1 MQERTLA
8 CSQSVEDSR
17 AWNNADK
24 GVFFDVQNA
33 GDAAAVQITGLVGGA
48 FDGPQEATLY
58 ACREAG
64 SGAGRETDEAQWRA
78 VGRATLQQKTS
89 TALRLDA
96 PLTIAP
102 GATQGFLLHSAAGGV
117 RYSEENPQ
125 TVSDGVLRIAAGWT
139 TAASTPFGTPQASEY
154 IYTHAGAV
162 VYAVLE

>member
-8 CSQSVEDSR
+8 CSRSAEAPGAGNR
-17 AWNNADK
+17 

-33 GDAAAVQITGLVGGA
+33 GAAAAVLITGLVGGA
-48 FDGPQEATLY
+48 RGYGGPREATLY

-64 SGAGRETDEAQWRA
+64 SGAGRETGEAQWRA
-78 VGRATLQQKTS
+78 VGRATLQKNTS

-102 GATQGFLLHSAAGGV
+102 GATQGFLLYSARDGV

-125 TVSDGVLRIAAGWT
+125 TVSDGVLRIAAGRWT
-139 TAASTPFGTPQASEY
+139 NARTPFGTPGANNY
-154 IYTHAGAV
+154 MYTHAGAV
-162 VYAVLE
+162 VYAVL

>member
-8 CSQSVEDSR
+8 CSQSAEGSECG
-17 AWNNADK
+17 NK

-48 FDGPQEATLY
+48 AYGPREATLY

-64 SGAGRETDEAQWRA
+64 SGAGRETGEAQWRA
-78 VGRATLQQKTS
+78 VGRATLQKKTS

-102 GATQGFLLHSAAGGV
+102 GATQGFLLHSATGYVLYGKEDPDV
-117 RYSEENPQ
+117 
-125 TVSDGVLRIAAGWT
+125 VSDGVLRIAAGRAT
-139 TAASTPFGTPQASEY
+139 DASTPFGTPYYADKF
-154 IYTHAGAV
+154 THAGAV